1 DLAAARDQLH
11 ILGMSDDVLESLE
24 KNRVINSLLRVIA
37 STGGTVVQRHVAAG
51 QVIQPAD
58 TLVEIAD
65 LSSLWLVAAIPEQSA
80 GNILVGQSAEAE
92 IEALAGEII
101 RGKLSFVSAMVNPE
115 TRTVR
120 VRMDLPNVR
129 QRYKPAMLAKM
140 IVSGHRENRRVIP
153 SSAVVREG

>member
-1 DLAAARDQLH
+1 
-11 ILGMSDDVLESLE
+11 
-24 KNRVINSLLRVIA
+24 
-37 STGGTVVQRHVAAG
+37 
-51 QVIQPAD
+51 
-58 TLVEIAD
+58 
-65 LSSLWLVAAIPEQSA
+65 PEQSA

-120 VRMDLPNVR
+120 VRMDLPNLR

-153 SSAVVREG
+153 SSAVVREGNQEHVFVQTGEDRFLLRPVTLGAEQSGMRVLIDGIRPGEQIVIDGAFHLNAERKRAAVEGN